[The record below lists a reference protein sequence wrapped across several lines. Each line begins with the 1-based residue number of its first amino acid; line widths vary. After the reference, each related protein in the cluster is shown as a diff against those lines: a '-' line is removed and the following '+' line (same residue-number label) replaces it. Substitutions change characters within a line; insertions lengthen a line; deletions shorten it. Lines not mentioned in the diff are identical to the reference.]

1 MSEKNN
7 INDDFVEIIDDDA
20 TVDETTE
27 SQQKEEER
35 KEGME
40 AIRRFADDEGEGD
53 DKLSFRKIMGGDIL
67 LSKFFLNQVIFIV
80 FCVVLLLFYTGN
92 RYSSLQDIIE
102 IDNLSEQYQ
111 RKHSQTLT
119 QSSKLL
125 NKQRQSSV
133 EKRLY
138 AAGDTTMLYY
148 FLDEAQEGGK
158 AFLEKRKPD
167 FKKYPKLP

>member
-1 MSEKNN
+1 MSDKNN

-20 TVDETTE
+20 TVDEINE
-27 SQQKEEER
+27 EQQKEDER

-53 DKLSFRKIMGGDIL
+53 EKLSFRKIMGGDIL

-119 QSSKLL
+119 QFSKLL
-125 NKQRQSSV
+125 NKKRQSSV
-133 EKRLY
+133 EKQLY
-138 AAGDTTMLYY
+138 AAGDTTMLNNNLPP
-148 FLDEAQEGGK
+148 FALPKQQE
-158 AFLEKRKPD
+158 E
-167 FKKYPKLP
+167 

>member
-1 MSEKNN
+1 MSDKNN
-7 INDDFVEIIDDDA
+7 INDDFVEIIDEDA
-20 TVDETTE
+20 TVDETDE

-53 DKLSFRKIMGGDIL
+53 EKMSFRKIMGGDIL

-80 FCVVLLLFYTGN
+80 FCVALLLFYTGN

-125 NKQRQSSV
+125 NKQMQSSV

-138 AAGDTTMLYY
+138 AAGDTTMLNNNLPP
-148 FLDEAQEGGK
+148 FALPKQQE
-158 AFLEKRKPD
+158 E
-167 FKKYPKLP
+167 

>member
-1 MSEKNN
+1 MSDRNN
-7 INDDFVEIIDDDA
+7 INDDFVEIIDEDA
-20 TVDETTE
+20 TVDETDE
-27 SQQKEEER
+27 SLQKEEER

-53 DKLSFRKIMGGDIL
+53 EKLSFRKIMGGDIL

-80 FCVVLLLFYTGN
+80 FCVALLLFYTGN

-125 NKQRQSSV
+125 KKQRQSSV

-138 AAGDTTMLYY
+138 AAGDTTMLNNNLPP
-148 FLDEAQEGGK
+148 FALPKQQE
-158 AFLEKRKPD
+158 E
-167 FKKYPKLP
+167 

>member
-1 MSEKNN
+1 MSEKNI

-20 TVDETTE
+20 TVDEIDE

-35 KEGME
+35 KEGLE
-40 AIRRFADDEGEGD
+40 AIRRYADDEDEGD
-53 DKLSFRKIMGGDIL
+53 EKLSFRKIMGGDIL

-138 AAGDTTMLYY
+138 AAGDTTMLNNNLPP
-148 FLDEAQEGGK
+148 FALPKQQE
-158 AFLEKRKPD
+158 E
-167 FKKYPKLP
+167 

>member
-1 MSEKNN
+1 MSDRNN
-7 INDDFVEIIDDDA
+7 INDDFVEIIDEDA
-20 TVDETTE
+20 TVEETDE
-27 SQQKEEER
+27 SLQKEEER

-53 DKLSFRKIMGGDIL
+53 EKLSFRKIMGGDIL

-80 FCVVLLLFYTGN
+80 FCVALLLFYTGN

-138 AAGDTTMLYY
+138 AAGDTTMLNNNLPP
-148 FLDEAQEGGK
+148 FALPKQQE
-158 AFLEKRKPD
+158 E
-167 FKKYPKLP
+167 

>member
-138 AAGDTTMLYY
+138 AAGDTTMLKNNLPP
-148 FLDEAQEGGK
+148 FALPKQE
-158 AFLEKRKPD
+158 E
-167 FKKYPKLP
+167 

>member
-1 MSEKNN
+1 MSDKNN
-7 INDDFVEIIDDDA
+7 INDDFVEIIDEDA
-20 TVDETTE
+20 TVEETDE
-27 SQQKEEER
+27 SLQKEEER

-53 DKLSFRKIMGGDIL
+53 EKLSFRKIMGGDIL

-80 FCVVLLLFYTGN
+80 FCVALLLFYTGN

-138 AAGDTTMLYY
+138 AAGDTTMLNNNLPP
-148 FLDEAQEGGK
+148 FALPKQQE
-158 AFLEKRKPD
+158 E
-167 FKKYPKLP
+167 

>member
-1 MSEKNN
+1 MSDKNN
-7 INDDFVEIIDDDA
+7 INDDFVEIIDEDA
-20 TVDETTE
+20 TVDETNE

-53 DKLSFRKIMGGDIL
+53 EKLSFRKIMGGDIL

-80 FCVVLLLFYTGN
+80 FCVALLLFYTGN

-138 AAGDTTMLYY
+138 AAGDTTMLNNNLPP
-148 FLDEAQEGGK
+148 FALPKQQE
-158 AFLEKRKPD
+158 E
-167 FKKYPKLP
+167 

>member
-138 AAGDTTMLYY
+138 AAGDTTMLNNNLPP
-148 FLDEAQEGGK
+148 FALPKQQE
-158 AFLEKRKPD
+158 E
-167 FKKYPKLP
+167 

>member
-1 MSEKNN
+1 MSDKNN
-7 INDDFVEIIDDDA
+7 INDDFVEIIDEDA
-20 TVDETTE
+20 TVDETDD

-53 DKLSFRKIMGGDIL
+53 EKMSFRKIMGGDIL

-80 FCVVLLLFYTGN
+80 FCVALLLFYTGN

-138 AAGDTTMLYY
+138 AAGDTTMLNNNLPP
-148 FLDEAQEGGK
+148 FALPKQQE
-158 AFLEKRKPD
+158 E
-167 FKKYPKLP
+167 

>member
-1 MSEKNN
+1 MSDRNN

-138 AAGDTTMLYY
+138 AAGDTTMLNNNLPP
-148 FLDEAQEGGK
+148 FALPKQQE
-158 AFLEKRKPD
+158 E
-167 FKKYPKLP
+167 

>member
-138 AAGDTTMLYY
+138 AAGDTTMLNNNLPP
-148 FLDEAQEGGK
+148 FALPKQE
-158 AFLEKRKPD
+158 E
-167 FKKYPKLP
+167 

>member
-1 MSEKNN
+1 MSDKNN
-7 INDDFVEIIDDDA
+7 INDDFVEIIDEDA
-20 TVDETTE
+20 TVDETDE

-53 DKLSFRKIMGGDIL
+53 EKMSFRKIMGGDIL

-80 FCVVLLLFYTGN
+80 FCVALLLFYTGN

-138 AAGDTTMLYY
+138 AAGDTTMLNNNLPP
-148 FLDEAQEGGK
+148 FALPKQQE
-158 AFLEKRKPD
+158 E
-167 FKKYPKLP
+167 

>member
-1 MSEKNN
+1 MSDKNN

-20 TVDETTE
+20 TVDEINE
-27 SQQKEEER
+27 EQQKEDER

-53 DKLSFRKIMGGDIL
+53 EKLSFRKIMGGDIL

-80 FCVVLLLFYTGN
+80 FCVILLLFYTGN

-102 IDNLSEQYQ
+102 IDDLNEQYQ

-138 AAGDTTMLYY
+138 AAGDTTMLNNNLPP
-148 FLDEAQEGGK
+148 FALPKQQE
-158 AFLEKRKPD
+158 E
-167 FKKYPKLP
+167 

>member
-1 MSEKNN
+1 MSDKNN
-7 INDDFVEIIDDDA
+7 INDDFVEIIDEDA
-20 TVDETTE
+20 TVDETDE

-53 DKLSFRKIMGGDIL
+53 EKLSFRKIMGGDIL

-80 FCVVLLLFYTGN
+80 FCVALLLFYTGN

-138 AAGDTTMLYY
+138 AAGDTTMLNNNLPP
-148 FLDEAQEGGK
+148 FALPKQQE
-158 AFLEKRKPD
+158 E
-167 FKKYPKLP
+167 

>member
-7 INDDFVEIIDDDA
+7 INDDFVEIIDDDT

-80 FCVVLLLFYTGN
+80 FCVVLLLLYTGN
-92 RYSSLQDIIE
+92 RYWCLQDILE

-138 AAGDTTMLYY
+138 AAGDTTMLNNNLPP
-148 FLDEAQEGGK
+148 FALPKQE
-158 AFLEKRKPD
+158 E
-167 FKKYPKLP
+167 

>member
-1 MSEKNN
+1 MSDRNN
-7 INDDFVEIIDDDA
+7 INDDFVEIIDEEA
-20 TVDETTE
+20 TVDETDE
-27 SQQKEEER
+27 SLQKEEER

-53 DKLSFRKIMGGDIL
+53 EKMSFRKIMGGDIL

-80 FCVVLLLFYTGN
+80 FCVALLLFYTGN

-138 AAGDTTMLYY
+138 AAGDTTMLNNNLPP
-148 FLDEAQEGGK
+148 FALPKQQE
-158 AFLEKRKPD
+158 E
-167 FKKYPKLP
+167 

>member
-1 MSEKNN
+1 MSDRNN
-7 INDDFVEIIDDDA
+7 INDDFVEIIDEDA
-20 TVDETTE
+20 TVDETDE
-27 SQQKEEER
+27 SLQKEEER

-53 DKLSFRKIMGGDIL
+53 EKLSFRKIMGGDIL

-80 FCVVLLLFYTGN
+80 FCVALLLFYTGN

-138 AAGDTTMLYY
+138 AAGDTTMLNNNLPP
-148 FLDEAQEGGK
+148 FALPKQQE
-158 AFLEKRKPD
+158 E
-167 FKKYPKLP
+167 

>member
-1 MSEKNN
+1 MSDKNN
-7 INDDFVEIIDDDA
+7 INDDFVEIIDEDA
-20 TVDETTE
+20 TVDETDE
-27 SQQKEEER
+27 SLQKEEER

-53 DKLSFRKIMGGDIL
+53 EKLSFRKIMGGDIL

-80 FCVVLLLFYTGN
+80 FCVALLLFYTGN

-138 AAGDTTMLYY
+138 AAGDTTMLNNNLPP
-148 FLDEAQEGGK
+148 FALPKQQE
-158 AFLEKRKPD
+158 E
-167 FKKYPKLP
+167 